1 MKDDEFEWDNA
12 KAELNAKSHKISF
25 QTAQKVFNDPGALP
39 IEDTDSSWE
48 EDRYR
53 KIGSAE
59 GRVIT
64 LSYTYRGDVIR
75 LISARRATKR
85 EKDDYYRSQSP
96 P

>member
-25 QTAQKVFNDPGALP
+25 QTAQKVFNDPGALWS
-39 IEDTDSSWE
+39 EDTDSSWD

-53 KIGSAE
+53 VIGSAE
-59 GRVIT
+59 GRVLT

-75 LISARRATKR
+75 LISARPAIRR
-85 EKDDYYRSQSP
+85 EKNDYYRSQSP